1 MNKQI
6 KEALKKTPLAKA
18 YWKVLKLPGIR
29 SIRKVRREK
38 RKDVF
43 LFRDIPHAYE
53 AGLDKPVNE
62 KKVLFI
68 EYRSD
73 HITDN
78 MKRIYEQLKKL
89 GGYELHAHYMMNS
102 FVERKEYEKRC
113 KKMMADLADAK
124 YVFIDEANEVLS
136 AVNLRPE
143 TVVVQLWH
151 ACGAFKKFGMSTA
164 DLIFGGDAKAKQRH
178 PAYKNLSYVTVSSP
192 EVIWAYAEAMELE
205 DRKEIIKPVGVS
217 RTDVFFDRDALRA
230 ARGKVCKVF
239 PAAKDKKIILY
250 APTFRGRVAT
260 AKAPD
265 CFDYQKFYEA
275 FGEDYVII
283 AKHHPY
289 VRKLPEIPQE
299 LNGTFAYDATH
310 TLEIDELLMV
320 SDICI
325 SDYSSLIFEYSL
337 FNRPMI
343 FFAYDLENYGDWR
356 GFYYPYEE
364 MTPGPVCRTNE
375 EMIDWISDLEKN
387 FDRARVEAFR
397 ERFMSGCD
405 GHATERILQMAMGLP
420 KTQEQ

>member
-1 MNKQI
+1 MNKKL

-18 YWKVLKLPGIR
+18 YWKVLRLPGIR
-29 SIRKVRREK
+29 TARKVFREK
-38 RKDVF
+38 KKDEF
-43 LFRDIPHAYE
+43 LFKEIPAAYQS
-53 AGLDKPVNE
+53 GLNKPVNE

-78 MKRIYEQLKKL
+78 MQLIWKKLKKA
-89 GGYELHAHYMMNS
+89 GGYEIHAHYMMNS
-102 FVERKEYEKRC
+102 FVERKEYVRRC
-113 KKMMADLADAK
+113 TKMMADLADAK

-136 AVNLRPE
+136 AVDLRPE

-164 DLIFGGDAKAKQRH
+164 DRIFGGDAAAKHRH
-178 PAYKNLSYVTVSSP
+178 PAYRNLSYVTVSSP

-205 DRKEIIKPVGVS
+205 DRKEIIRPVGVS
-217 RTDVFFDRDALRA
+217 RTDVFFDEKVLAA
-230 ARGKVCKVF
+230 ARDKVCKAF
-239 PAAKDKKIILY
+239 PAAQGKKIILY

-260 AKAPD
+260 AKSPD

-275 FGEDYVII
+275 FGDEYVII

-289 VRKLPEIPQE
+289 VRNLPQIPE
-299 LNGTFAYDATH
+299 GLEGTFAYDATH
-310 TLEIDELLMV
+310 TLQIDELLMV

-337 FNRPMI
+337 FGRPML
-343 FFAYDLENYGDWR
+343 FYAYDLENYYDWR

-364 MTPGPVCRTNE
+364 MTPGPVCKTNE
-375 EMIDWISDLEKN
+375 EMIDWIKDLDKN
-387 FDRARVEAFR
+387 FDPTVVEAFR

-405 GHATERILQMAMGLP
+405 GHATERILELVM
-420 KTQEQ
+420 K